1 MKIYS
6 QGDQAIVVSI
16 EKNVSQRLTEDL
28 LSLRAYLIDKSYPFI
43 TEIVATESDLMICYD
58 ARDMIKHHHIQSPFL
73 YMKALIDSIKLEIR
87 HHRQQLQAK
96 YIQKQQSVNIPVI
109 YGGEFGPDLQ
119 HLLKHLKLKLEDF
132 VKLHTQEKYF
142 VSMMGY
148 SPGFPYLTGM
158 NKKLHVNHTSE
169 KKKFIPCGSVIME
182 GKKCG
187 IVTTDTYNDWL
198 VIGYTP
204 VQLFFPEQQ
213 NFTLLKL
220 AYLVAFKILE
230 ERDMNMKVS
239 SRVAH

>member
-28 LSLRAYLIDKSYPFI
+28 LSLRA
-43 TEIVATESDLMICYD
+43 YD

-119 HLLKHLKLKLEDF
+119 HLLKHLKL
-132 VKLHTQEKYF
+132 
-142 VSMMGY
+142 
-148 SPGFPYLTGM
+148 
-158 NKKLHVNHTSE
+158 
-169 KKKFIPCGSVIME
+169 
-182 GKKCG
+182 
-187 IVTTDTYNDWL
+187 
-198 VIGYTP
+198 
-204 VQLFFPEQQ
+204 
-213 NFTLLKL
+213 
-220 AYLVAFKILE
+220 
-230 ERDMNMKVS
+230 
-239 SRVAH
+239 

>member
-148 SPGFPYLTGM
+148 SPGFPYLSGM
-158 NKKLHVNHTSE
+158 NKKLHVNHTSK
-169 KKKFIPCGSVIME
+169 KKKFIPCGSVIIE

-198 VIGYTP
+198 VIG
-204 VQLFFPEQQ
+204 LS
-213 NFTLLKL
+213 L
-220 AYLVAFKILE
+220 I
-230 ERDMNMKVS
+230 
-239 SRVAH
+239 HI